1 MSTIANTASVA
12 DKALRTLLL
21 LTAATVIGI
30 FGATAGLWPSVI
42 SALRLLLLF

>member
-1 MSTIANTASVA
+1 MSPIANTASIA

-21 LTAATVIGI
+21 LTASTVIGI

-42 SALRLLLLF
+42 GAVRLLLLL